1 MRPRRV
7 FPGSVWA
14 GWWWKGWKREME
26 QAEGVSALTRL
37 RSSWGDTR
45 WPRKHDAAKSDQ
57 GPAGRGPSRDLQPR
71 QEEGAGRGQTG
82 QWWGS
87 RQGPRAEGRAG
98 WPQGG
103 AERGGRRSGKSV
115 PALKAPGLMPSQ
127 VRAHPHRE
135 LPDWGVCVS
144 PQGVRTPLETRLSQH
159 RKTKTTTQL
168 KHGRTAW
175 VFCQRGHKDGQ
186 QAHEE
191 MLSVARHQGNA
202 DPNRSERPPHT
213 CQHGHHQGDQ
223 E

>member
-1 MRPRRV
+1 MVEGLETR
-7 FPGSVWA
+7 
-14 GWWWKGWKREME
+14 KE

-98 WPQGG
+98 WAQGG
-103 AERGGRRSGKSV
+103 AESGGRRSGKSV

-135 LPDWGVCVS
+135 LPDCGECVCPQRAQNPLGNCLSNCCGGEITGNQRHPQIQTMPVS
-144 PQGVRTPLETRLSQH
+144 LTKGPPRTNNAPL
-159 RKTKTTTQL
+159 L
-168 KHGRTAW
+168 KH
-175 VFCQRGHKDGQ
+175 
-186 QAHEE
+186 
-191 MLSVARHQGNA
+191 
-202 DPNRSERPPHT
+202 
-213 CQHGHHQGDQ
+213 
-223 E
+223 

>member
-1 MRPRRV
+1 MPWPLRGSRSISHNKKRPPDCLLLYMRPRRV

-14 GWWWKGWKREME
+14 GWWWKGWKHGKE

-98 WPQGG
+98 WAQGG
-103 AERGGRRSGKSV
+103 QKAGAEVREERSSPEGSRLDAKSGASPPPPGAPRLGRV
-115 PALKAPGLMPSQ
+115 CEPPACSKPPWKPASLNIVKPK
-127 VRAHPHRE
+127 
-135 LPDWGVCVS
+135 
-144 PQGVRTPLETRLSQH
+144 PQ
-159 RKTKTTTQL
+159 
-168 KHGRTAW
+168 
-175 VFCQRGHKDGQ
+175 
-186 QAHEE
+186 
-191 MLSVARHQGNA
+191 
-202 DPNRSERPPHT
+202 PN
-213 CQHGHHQGDQ
+213 
-223 E
+223 

>member
-1 MRPRRV
+1 MPRPLRGSRSINHNKKRPPDCLLLYMRPRRV

-14 GWWWKGWKREME
+14 GWWWKGWKHGKE

-127 VRAHPHRE
+127 VRAHPRRE
-135 LPDWGVCVS
+135 LPDCGECVS
-144 PQGVRTPLETRLSQH
+144 PQRAQNPLGNCLSNCCGGEITGNQSPP
-159 RKTKTTTQL
+159 KYKQ
-168 KHGRTAW
+168 
-175 VFCQRGHKDGQ
+175 C
-186 QAHEE
+186 
-191 MLSVARHQGNA
+191 LS
-202 DPNRSERPPHT
+202 P
-213 CQHGHHQGDQ
+213 
-223 E
+223 

>member
-14 GWWWKGWKREME
+14 GWWWKGWKHGKE

-103 AERGGRRSGKSV
+103 AERGGAEVREERSSPEGSRLDAKSGASPPPPGAPRLGRV
-115 PALKAPGLMPSQ
+115 CEPPACSKPPWKLPLQLLWGRDYWEPKAPPNTNNACLLNKGPPTYKQCPSPEALRDPY
-127 VRAHPHRE
+127 VSKRKELLTSPAGHR
-135 LPDWGVCVS
+135 
-144 PQGVRTPLETRLSQH
+144 
-159 RKTKTTTQL
+159 
-168 KHGRTAW
+168 
-175 VFCQRGHKDGQ
+175 
-186 QAHEE
+186 QA
-191 MLSVARHQGNA
+191 V
-202 DPNRSERPPHT
+202 
-213 CQHGHHQGDQ
+213 
-223 E
+223 